1 MIAHSPEPVREFR
14 LPRSGKPPLGKEG
27 GKTVA
32 GDPLS
37 DYVHRVIAYARELTT
52 LHDTDAL
59 LERYDVTDANEAR
72 ARLIGEAQLVLWE
85 LADIAER
92 LVRDDDSEEE
102 RGVAAVKEAG
112 RRAWDIHHGTGG
124 EGKGNE

>member
-1 MIAHSPEPVREFR
+1 M
-14 LPRSGKPPLGKEG
+14 
-27 GKTVA
+27 
-32 GDPLS
+32 S
-37 DYVHRVIAYARELTT
+37 DYARRVIAYARELTA

-72 ARLIGEAQLVLWE
+72 ARLIGEARLVLGE
-85 LADIAER
+85 LADLAEQ
-92 LVRDDDSEEE
+92 LARDAGTEEE

-124 EGKGNE
+124 EAKGNG

>member
-1 MIAHSPEPVREFR
+1 M
-14 LPRSGKPPLGKEG
+14 
-27 GKTVA
+27 
-32 GDPLS
+32 S
-37 DYVHRVIAYARELTT
+37 DDARRVIAYARELAT

-72 ARLIGEAQLVLWE
+72 ARLIGEARLVLWE

-92 LVRDDDSEEE
+92 LVRDAGREEE

-124 EGKGNE
+124 AGKENG